1 MRNLSKELS
10 SETKKA
16 EEILRRLERHYP
28 DSKIALTYR
37 NPYELLVAVVLSAQC
52 TDKRVNEV
60 TPKVFSELP
69 TPEAMA
75 DAPIETIEEL
85 IRPTGFFRN
94 KAKNLKRA
102 CQMIV
107 NGFDGR
113 VPDTMEDLL
122 TLPGVARKTANCVLY
137 NAYGKN
143 SGIPVDTHVKRLSV
157 RLGLSQ
163 HKNPDKI
170 EQDLMGLIPQEKW
183 GIFSYALIQHGRKVC
198 KARKPLCNE
207 CMLTDICPSFR

>member
-1 MRNLSKELS
+1 MKNERKERAL
-10 SETKKA
+10 
-16 EEILRRLERHYP
+16 EIIRRLEQMYP
-28 DSKIALTYR
+28 GAKIALNFK

-60 TPKVFSELP
+60 TPKVFERLP

-75 DAPIETIEEL
+75 SAPIEEIEEL

-107 NGFDGR
+107 KHYGGQ
-113 VPDTMEDLL
+113 VPRTMEEML

-137 NAYGKN
+137 SAYGEIT
-143 SGIPVDTHVKRLSV
+143 GIAVDTHVKRLAK
-157 RLGLSQ
+157 RLGLTDYD
-163 HKNPDKI
+163 NPDKI
-170 EQDLMGLIPQEKW
+170 EKDLMELIPKEKW
-183 GIFSYALIQHGRKVC
+183 GEFSFALIRHGREIC
-198 KARKPLCNE
+198 KARKPLCNK
-207 CMLTDICPSFR
+207 CKLSDICPSAFKPQGK